1 MYGNRTHYVTNQK
14 LTLEMLKQISDSKDV
29 LEVIGE
35 YTGDIGG
42 WGPSHEQHS
51 GHNTHMIT
59 IHPPL
64 PNSSRPRNN
73 SNNHRR
79 LKKAGRIIL
88 LTNILLTLISDMAI
102 VVLCIIV
109 LSNKCS

>member
-42 WGPSHEQHS
+42 LGPSHEQHS
-51 GHNTHMIT
+51 GHRHTHDYYT
-59 IHPPL
+59 P
-64 PNSSRPRNN
+64 SS
-73 SNNHRR
+73 SQQ
-79 LKKAGRIIL
+79 
-88 LTNILLTLISDMAI
+88 
-102 VVLCIIV
+102 
-109 LSNKCS
+109 